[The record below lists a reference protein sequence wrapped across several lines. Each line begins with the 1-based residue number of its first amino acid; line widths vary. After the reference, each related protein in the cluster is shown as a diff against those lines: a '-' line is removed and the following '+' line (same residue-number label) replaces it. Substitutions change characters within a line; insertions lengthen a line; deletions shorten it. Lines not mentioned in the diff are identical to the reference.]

1 MSYGTIIY
9 LVAMLALFVG
19 ERLLVDN
26 PLQGWVEGAAVV
38 GLLAAIALRV
48 RSLPKATGDG
58 LRKGHRLALI
68 LLLVGCASVL
78 LYLGTTDSFV
88 RSMKFEEQAEERWLG
103 SMKSLWPL
111 VWLLGTIPLLVV
123 DHALTAS
130 PVVMP
135 VGRIRDSLTHG
146 LVAAMGIAVVF
157 PLNYVAKEKNERWDL
172 AYFKTPAPGTATQK
186 LVEALQDPVTVRIFM
201 PPSSEVAQELR
212 AYFAPIEGPKLAV
225 EIIDQAANPRLAKA
239 LAVRDNGT
247 IALTTGDVSV
257 LMEDPKPPAEDGAEP
272 EPEDDR
278 PKPVTKRVRV
288 NPELEKAKRTLKKI
302 DREVQK
308 ALIELG
314 QGERIAYLTTGHGE
328 LDWSG
333 DKNPA
338 MSIRGFRTALIDMGF
353 RVKTLGVQQGL
364 GEKIPDDASVV
375 MVLGPVRQFHEAEV
389 NALQSYVDAGG
400 SVLIALPPKLEL
412 EGRPPVDDP
421 IDRLLEGLG
430 VRRGSGILASERN
443 ILARTNN
450 KEDRFNTVTNSF
462 TSHASSRELADMG
475 RNGGMFTPGA
485 GYLEEIEGRE
495 TDITFTVR
503 SLATTWADVDL
514 DAEMSADKGE
524 SQAVRNLV
532 AAITGG
538 GEGPNFRAL
547 VMAAPTVFVD
557 GAVLRFVG
565 NQQFVVDGVNWLI
578 GAEDLTG
585 TTETEEDVK
594 IEHTKEGQATW
605 FYGTV
610 LGVPLLV
617 IGLGAARVRLRR
629 KPTVMPG
636 GAARGASEAL
646 RVAKP
651 KEAAKPAPESESEP
665 DDDGSDESDEADEEG
680 DR

>member
-38 GLLAAIALRV
+38 GLLAAIAMRV
-48 RSLPKATGDG
+48 RALPKANGDG

-88 RSMKFEEQAEERWLG
+88 RSMKLDEQAEERWLG

-111 VWLLGTIPLLVV
+111 VWLLGTVPLLVV
-123 DHALTAS
+123 DHALNAS

-146 LVAAMGIAVVF
+146 LVAAMGIAIVF
-157 PLNYVAKEKNERWDL
+157 PLNYIAKEKNERWDL
-172 AYFKTPAPGTATQK
+172 AYFKTPSPGTATEK
-186 LVEALQDPVTVRIFM
+186 LVEALSEPVTVRIFM

-212 AYFAPIEGPKLAV
+212 AYFAPIEGPKLSV

-239 LAVRDNGT
+239 LSVRDNGT
-247 IALTTGDVSV
+247 IALTTGDISA

-272 EPEDDR
+272 EPEPAEET

-288 NPELEKAKRTLKKI
+288 SPELEKAKRTLTKI

-314 QGERIAYLTTGHGE
+314 QGERIAYLTSGHGE

-333 DKNPA
+333 EQNPA
-338 MSIRGFRTALIDMGF
+338 MSIRGFRTALVDMGF
-353 RVKTLGVQQGL
+353 RVKTLGAQQGL
-364 GEKIPDDASVV
+364 GEKVPDDASVV

-389 NALQSYVDAGG
+389 NALQAYLDAGG

-412 EGRPPVDDP
+412 DGRPPVDDP

-430 VRRGSGILASERN
+430 VRRGNGILASERN

-462 TSHASSRELADMG
+462 TSHPSSRELADMG

-485 GYLEEIEGRE
+485 GFLEEVEGRE

-503 SLATTWADVDL
+503 SLATTWADTDL

-524 SQAVRNLV
+524 SQEVRNLV

-565 NQQFVVDGVNWLI
+565 NQQFAVDGVNWLI

-629 KPTVMPG
+629 KPTVVPG
-636 GAARGASEAL
+636 GAAQGAGEAL

-651 KEAAKPAPESESEP
+651 KTKAEPEPEP
-665 DDDGSDESDEADEEG
+665 EPENDADDEEKED

>member
-38 GLLAAIALRV
+38 GLLAAIAMRV
-48 RSLPKATGDG
+48 RALPKANGDG

-68 LLLVGCASVL
+68 LLLVGCASVV

-88 RSMKFEEQAEERWLG
+88 RSMKFDEQAEERWLG

-111 VWLLGTIPLLVV
+111 VWLLGTVPLLVV
-123 DHALTAS
+123 DHALNAS

-146 LVAAMGIAVVF
+146 LVAAMGIAIVF
-157 PLNYVAKEKNERWDL
+157 PLNYIAKEKNERWDL
-172 AYFKTPAPGTATQK
+172 AYFKTPSPGTATEK
-186 LVEALQDPVTVRIFM
+186 LVEALAEPVTVRIFM

-212 AYFAPIEGPKLAV
+212 AYFAPIEGPKLSV

-247 IALTTGDVSV
+247 IALTTGDISA

-272 EPEDDR
+272 EPEPTEET

-288 NPELEKAKRTLKKI
+288 SPELEKAKRTLTKI

-314 QGERIAYLTTGHGE
+314 QGERIAYLTSGHGE

-333 DKNPA
+333 EDNPA
-338 MSIRGFRTALIDMGF
+338 MSIRGFRTALVDMGF
-353 RVKTLGVQQGL
+353 RVKTLGAQQGL
-364 GEKIPDDASVV
+364 GEKVPDDASVV

-389 NALQSYVDAGG
+389 NALQAYLDAGG

-412 EGRPPVDDP
+412 DGRPPVDDP
-421 IDRLLEGLG
+421 IDRLLEELG
-430 VRRGSGILASERN
+430 VRRGNGILASERN

-462 TSHASSRELADMG
+462 TSHPSSRELADMG

-485 GYLEEIEGRE
+485 GFLEEVEGRE

-503 SLATTWADVDL
+503 SLATTWADTDL

-524 SQAVRNLV
+524 SQEVRNLV

-565 NQQFVVDGVNWLI
+565 NQQFAVDGVNWLI

-629 KPTVMPG
+629 KPTVVPG
-636 GAARGASEAL
+636 GAAQGAGEAR
-646 RVAKP
+646 RVTKAKA
-651 KEAAKPAPESESEP
+651 EPEPEP
-665 DDDGSDESDEADEEG
+665 EDEADDEADDEDKED